1 MPAVQHKSEKHE
13 AMLLSLQDAF
23 RLFEG
28 LPCADAFSL
37 LIVVADQPSC
47 WRLESTGETIKVTT
61 HPAQPKSERPAAD
74 VTTWYKDSELA
85 TKDFRGEISEVQW
98 MKLYTRGVLR
108 FQGSFAYAK
117 KLEGPFKD
125 MLSRYTAETASA
137 ATAPAATTP
146 AATAPAATAPA
157 ATAPAATAPAATAPA
172 ATRPVRA
179 AATLPSTLREATFTE
194 LWREIQARIDEGH
207 QLTDQELSDAS
218 SIIRLCKEQ
227 VERRHGNAPA
237 AIPGDYYALL
247 DGGVPS
253 SKPWWRVHLGTDLL
267 MGSWLLQ
274 LGTVLYTLVL
284 VRIVW
289 MMPTRLDKW
298 CELVAAFIFVVGTQM
313 LVTASYPEAMIE
325 MLERLAEPPK

>member
-1 MPAVQHKSEKHE
+1 
-13 AMLLSLQDAF
+13 MLLSLQDAF

-37 LIVVADQPSC
+37 LIVVADRPSC

-137 ATAPAATTP
+137 ATAPAAT
-146 AATAPAATAPA
+146 
-157 ATAPAATAPAATAPA
+157 
-172 ATRPVRA
+172 RPVRA

-227 VERRHGNAPA
+227 VERRQGNAPA